1 MRHTFRFT
9 GIIVFAIVVLMFA
22 SSMHHTARA
31 AVPPKKKVP
40 QTYHL
45 VFDRPSREG
54 LRTESIGEVHVVD
67 DIKGNSLGLDAGDM
81 DSYLDA
87 KYDVIEKVARLD
99 PRGRPLTMR
108 VYFKSLKYRMSA
120 TAAYEDAECARV
132 PISVSMWPD
141 LAITRDDGNDI
152 NPDEMELLGHIYGKQ
167 DPDLPSNDDDLA
179 PDHDVSVGETWKP
192 NTASMVKRFQAGG
205 MIMPDNGLTV
215 SVKLTGHK
223 KVNGIDCLVVD
234 MTLSCP
240 NIDGLSNLPAEIRS
254 AHANVDELDEWY
266 LPVDPDA
273 PSMFQS
279 MTMHSKFTAVDTEDS
294 RPVQV
299 AGKMTETHTL
309 TFVKEL

>member
-1 MRHTFRFT
+1 MRHTFRFL
-9 GIIVFAIVVLMFA
+9 GLVVSAIVVLMFA
-22 SSMHHTARA
+22 SSIHHSARA
-31 AVPPKKKVP
+31 ATPANKKAA

-54 LRTESIGEVHVVD
+54 LRTESTGEFHIVD

-81 DSYLDA
+81 DAYVDA
-87 KYDVIEKVARLD
+87 KYDVIEKATRLD
-99 PRGRPLTMR
+99 PRGRPLMMR
-108 VYFKSLKYRMSA
+108 VYFKSLKYRLSS
-120 TAAYEDAECARV
+120 TADYENAECSGV

-141 LAITRDDGNDI
+141 LSIVRDDGNDI

-167 DPDLPSNDDDLA
+167 DPDLPTNDDDIA
-179 PDHDVSVGETWKP
+179 PDHDVFVGETWRP

-205 MIMPDNGLTV
+205 MLMPDNGL
-215 SVKLTGHK
+215 SLLVKLAGHK
-223 KVNGIDCLVVD
+223 KVNGVDCLVVD
-234 MTLSCP
+234 MTLTCP

-254 AHANVDELDEWY
+254 AHANIDEVNEWY

-279 MTMHSKFTAVDTEDS
+279 STMHSKFTAVDTEDN

>member
-1 MRHTFRFT
+1 MRHTVRFT
-9 GIIVFAIVVLMFA
+9 GVIVFAIVVLMFA
-22 SSMHHTARA
+22 SSVHHTALA
-31 AVPPKKKVP
+31 AAPPKKTVAP
-40 QTYHL
+40 TFHL

-54 LRTESIGEVHVVD
+54 LRTESMGEVHVVD

-81 DSYLDA
+81 DAYLDA

-99 PRGRPLTMR
+99 PRGRPLVMR
-108 VYFKSLKYRMSA
+108 VYFKSLKYRLSS
-120 TAAYEDAECARV
+120 TAVYEDAECSRV

-141 LAITRDDGNDI
+141 LVITRDDGNDI
-152 NPDEMELLGHIYGKQ
+152 TPDEMELLGHIYGKQ
-167 DPDLPSNDDDLA
+167 DPDIPTNDDDLA
-179 PDHDVSVGETWKP
+179 PDHDVYVGESWKP
-192 NTASMVKRFQAGG
+192 NTASMVRRFQSGG
-205 MIMPDNGLTV
+205 MIMPDNGLSL
-215 SVKLTGHK
+215 SVKLAAHK
-223 KVNGIDCLVVD
+223 KVNGVDCLVVD

-254 AHANVDELDEWY
+254 AHANIDEQDEWY

-279 MTMHSKFTAVDTEDS
+279 STMHSKFTAVDNEDG

-299 AGKMTETHTL
+299 AGKMTHTHTL